1 MVQSIRVVFLF
12 LSSCSLNTWGI
23 VIQVLVT
30 TVDLKTYYN
39 DMMFP
44 LQKKGGSK
52 RHEHD
57 TRQLVRDCDTISTGP
72 CMYLH
77 SDGSTLMKQGN
88 SN

>member
-1 MVQSIRVVFLF
+1 MYYGNGTVHQGGFLF

-23 VIQVLVT
+23 VIRVLVT
-30 TVDLKTYYN
+30 TVDLKTCYN

-57 TRQLVRDCDTISTGP
+57 TRQLVRHCDTISTGP
-72 CMYLH
+72 CIYIAVVAL
-77 SDGSTLMKQGN
+77 
-88 SN
+88 